1 MEFKGFTD
9 QQLEEL
15 IKEQKALDDE
25 IRKNNGISETESL
38 VSKKYIALKTELYE
52 LVNQIESFKYWK
64 KHKGKD
70 NILEEGVD
78 MLHFILSLA
87 IETGIDLKHEDQVS
101 VKEFFEKTESELEEH
116 GKDFIINES
125 TIIMDTLLTE
135 IPTEKQNIVLYPVL
149 IILLQVLQIC
159 GYTIEDIYNCYM
171 KKNEINHERQENNY

>member
-15 IKEQKALDDE
+15 IKDQKELDDK

-38 VSKKYIALKTELYE
+38 VSRKYIALKTELYE

-78 MLHFILSLA
+78 VLHFILSLA

-101 VKEFFEKTESELEEH
+101 VKEFFENTKSELEEH

-159 GYTIEDIYNCYM
+159 GYTIDDIYNCYM

>member
-15 IKEQKALDDE
+15 IKDQKELDDK

-38 VSKKYIALKTELYE
+38 VSRKYIALKTELYE

-78 MLHFILSLA
+78 VLHFILSLA
-87 IETGIDLKHEDQVS
+87 IETGIDLTHES
-101 VKEFFEKTESELEEH
+101 EEGVKEFFEKTKSELKEH

-125 TIIMDTLLTE
+125 TITMDTLLTE

-159 GYTIEDIYNCYM
+159 EYTVDDIK
-171 KKNEINHERQENNY
+171 KKNM

>member
-9 QQLEEL
+9 QQIEEL

-52 LVNQIESFKYWK
+52 LVNQIESFKFWK

-78 MLHFILSLA
+78 VLHFILSLA
-87 IETGIDLKHEDQVS
+87 IERGVNLEHEGEER
-101 VKEFFEKTESELEEH
+101 VKEFFEITKTELEKF
-116 GKDFIINES
+116 GKDAIINES
-125 TIIMDTLLTE
+125 IIIMDTLLSE
-135 IPTEKQNIVLYPVL
+135 IPGKKEYVVLYPTL
-149 IILLQVLQIC
+149 RLLLQILQIC
-159 GYTIEDIYNCYM
+159 EYTVDDIYNCYM